1 MKKSRAIVL
10 DFGNVLAFFSHLQA
24 AKNLAALSGKGAS
37 PEEILA
43 FCFGS
48 PLDHAFEKGR
58 IASPEFRETVKNRFQ
73 IQAPD
78 PHFDQAFA
86 DIFQMNA
93 GVCTHLGHLKNLG
106 PLLLLSNTTPL
117 HSDWFSRQ
125 FSRELAF
132 FDHVVLSH
140 EVGHRKP
147 DPEIF
152 AHCEQLAGLPP
163 ENMVLVDDLQDNVQG
178 ARDRGWQGVLYHP
191 EVDLSEVFT
200 SNSPI

>member
-1 MKKSRAIVL
+1 VHTNRAIVL
-10 DFGNVLAFFSHLQA
+10 DFGNVVAFFSHLQA
-24 AKNLAALSGKGAS
+24 AKNLANLSETPAK

-58 IASPEFRETVKNRFQ
+58 IASQEFRATVRNQFR

-78 PHFDQAFA
+78 PDFDQAFA
-86 DIFQMNA
+86 DIFRMNP
-93 GVCTHLGHLKNLG
+93 GVCSHLDQLKKQG
-106 PLLLLSNTTPL
+106 QLLLLSNTTPL
-117 HSDWFSRQ
+117 HSDWFLRQ
-125 FSRELAF
+125 FSRELSL

-152 AHCEQLAGLPP
+152 AHCERLAGLPP
-163 ENMVLVDDLQDNVQG
+163 EKMVLVDDLPDNIQG

-191 EVDLSEVFT
+191 EVDLSQVFT